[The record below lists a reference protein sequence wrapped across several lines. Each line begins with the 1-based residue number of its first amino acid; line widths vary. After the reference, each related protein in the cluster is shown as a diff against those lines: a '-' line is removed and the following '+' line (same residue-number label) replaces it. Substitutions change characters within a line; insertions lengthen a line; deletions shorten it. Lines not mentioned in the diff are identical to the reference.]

1 MMKKI
6 LLVERLDWFSL
17 TVSIIATFFGFKVYY
32 LERANFFRNKKIE
45 SWLAGRG
52 IEAIDFEKCRNVD
65 VTIWDSDSK
74 NLLDKAVNLFL
85 AEADLESLLGR
96 FFPGVSALGKKI
108 EVVMYAWVY
117 TDYRTLGKLFCWIDD
132 QIPAGERVFLFARN
146 NLFRKVMFRES
157 EWNCVNLCP
166 SWLSYISMGIR
177 FGLTAVCLLFR
188 LLIAKISLYV
198 TKRRYPS
205 SPNIELTEK
214 KQDLDQYEILFFPH
228 QSIFYGNLFLKDHF
242 YSDDPDS
249 PFHPTKILHVET
261 NLNFSVPGFLERVEQ
276 YYHDHQIPY
285 CFIPR
290 PSFPDLIK
298 DALWFYT
305 EIIKHPRTFL
315 SLKMYGKIVLL
326 QFFLL
331 MVVRYREHC
340 RRLAPMQN
348 AKIALAGFD
357 LNFQPLLAMA
367 LESKGIRTVAT
378 QERFVTAFWNHS
390 NFIIDTYLSS
400 STITGVRVRKKDYSY
415 IREFFPVGQVRCDLI
430 HRYQQNDDKL
440 KFDEIRQKQK
450 ICLVFDYNSNPDEI
464 ANRTEPIINWRAN
477 KAFYEDLIKLADRF
491 PQIYFVIRSKND
503 VWTKIPA
510 FRDVIDEINRRSN
523 IEANL
528 DFSLNMAYR
537 IAARADLVIAKHT
550 SIANECQAAKIP
562 VLFYDFM
569 PNAEKMISLFFDYDG
584 TPLFVYSYK
593 ELEDRVA
600 RYLESGDFLEPTI
613 QEEFYYKYY
622 DDLYDGKI
630 RTRILDVLEK
640 MYKNQLILFQT

>member
-1 MMKKI
+1 MNKKI
-6 LLVERLDWFSL
+6 LLIEIMNWF
-17 TVSIIATFFGFKVYY
+17 TVFISIIATSFGFKVYY
-32 LERANFFRNKKIE
+32 LERTNFFRNKKIE
-45 SWLAGRG
+45 SWLADRG

-74 NLLDKAVNLFL
+74 NLLDKAVNHFL

-96 FFPGVSALGKKI
+96 FFPGVSELQKKI
-108 EVVMYAWVY
+108 RIVFYAWIY

-132 QIPAGERVFLFARN
+132 QIPVGERVYLFARN
-146 NLFRKVMFRES
+146 NFFRKVIFPQA

-166 SWLSYISMGIR
+166 SWLSYISIGVQ
-177 FGLTAVCLLFR
+177 FGWTAVQSVFR
-188 LLIAKISLYV
+188 LARNKVLNVKHKTHHAPTVQSV
-198 TKRRYPS
+198 RE
-205 SPNIELTEK
+205 N
-214 KQDLDQYEILFFPH
+214 QDQGRYEILFFPH

-242 YSDDPDS
+242 YSDDPNS

-290 PSFPDLIK
+290 PSFSDLIK
-298 DALWFYT
+298 DAIWFYT
-305 EIIKHPRTFL
+305 EIITHPRAFL
-315 SLKMYGKIVLL
+315 SSKMSGKMVLFH
-326 QFFLL
+326 FFSL
-331 MVVRYREHC
+331 MVVRYREYC
-340 RRLAPMQN
+340 RRLAPMKN
-348 AKIALAGFD
+348 ARIALAGFD

-390 NFIIDTYLSS
+390 NFIVDTYLSS
-400 STITGVRVRKKDYSY
+400 STITGVKVQKKSYSY

-430 HRYQQNDDKL
+430 QRYQQNDDKL

-477 KAFYEDLIKLADRF
+477 KAFLEDINRLADRF

-503 VWTKIPA
+503 IWSKIPV
-510 FRDVIDEINRRSN
+510 FRDVIGEIDKRSN

-569 PNAEKMISLFFDYDG
+569 PNAEKMISSFFDYDG
-584 TPLFVYSYK
+584 TPLFVFSY
-593 ELEDRVA
+593 EQLENRVGK
-600 RYLESGDFLEPTI
+600 YLESGGFLDAET
-613 QEEFYYKYY
+613 QKEFYHKYY
-622 DDLYDGKI
+622 DDLYDGRI
-630 RTRILDVLEK
+630 HTRIMNVLEK
-640 MYKNQLILFQT
+640 TYKNL